1 MPTQT
6 LVTNYPRA
14 HHGIISSVCF
24 SPIDFP
30 NYGNAA
36 SGSSADTSSRS
47 GGRRL
52 LSCSTD
58 RTVKLWDAD
67 PARATMGPDFDSED
81 DDGEEQRGITG
92 GGVLGGND
100 PWKVKVDNSE
110 PLSVWHHK
118 LAVNSLSHHA
128 SQPIFASA
136 SSSVQT
142 WDITRSGNTSSS
154 SSGALREMTWGAESI
169 NVVKFNPSERQVLA
183 SAGSDRGVVLYD
195 LRSGKPLTKMVMKV
209 SDTNIGYLMSFALN
223 EASSSDASKRPI
235 LVTHRAD
242 SVCCGQ

>member
-1 MPTQT
+1 MCMLMLFGNPELRIWDMPTQS
-6 LVTNYPRA
+6 LVTSYPRA
-14 HHGIISSVCF
+14 HQGIISSLCF
-24 SPIDFP
+24 SPVDFP
-30 NYGNAA
+30 QLAA
-36 SGSSADTSSRS
+36 SGSTAETSSRS

-67 PARATMGPDFDSED
+67 PARSLLGPDFDSD
-81 DDGEEQRGITG
+81 DDEDEQLQRGITG

-100 PWKVKVDNSE
+100 AWKTQVDKSE

-128 SQPIFASA
+128 SQAIFASA

-142 WDITRSGNTSSS
+142 WDITRTGNSSTS

-169 NVVKFNPSERQVLA
+169 NVVRFNPSEQQVLA

-195 LRSGKPLTKMVMKV
+195 LRSGKPLTKMVMQV
-209 SDTNIGYLMSFALN
+209 SNITLFIYLS
-223 EASSSDASKRPI
+223 
-235 LVTHRAD
+235 
-242 SVCCGQ
+242 